1 LLATI
6 RNRLGTHRFQRAGVN
21 RNQLRRSESLEPI
34 RMLAI
39 DKHITQAK
47 PIRARLMLINA
58 SLAETARWKRCEPRL
73 APINVLIAKIFY
85 LHSFQLNEECAN

>member
-6 RNRLGTHRFQRAGVN
+6 RRSLGTHRYQRAGVN
-21 RNQLRRSESLEPI
+21 RNQLGTSERLEPM

-47 PIRARLMLINA
+47 PIRARLIPINT
-58 SLAETARWKRCEPRL
+58 SLAETARWKRCVPRL
-73 APINVLIAKIFY
+73 APINVLIAKVFY
-85 LHSFQLNEECAN
+85 FTAFN